1 MSSKRQ
7 FPRATAFKPS
17 EVASAN
23 WSWIILLRGQT
34 TKTHEAFPVK
44 HSTTRTRSWK
54 IRLFPNPVGSTAS
67 KSSPDVSVEIALT
80 CSVRKTRDIP
90 SRSNS
95 KRLPS
100 RAELKFEFRSAIFWI
115 QNKCFPQ
122 LRAYE
127 NGINNI
133 NLQLIDRHQ
142 STPPS
147 RTNQELRLPAYGV
160 SQKNNVIGQ
169 AYFFLPL
176 PLPSL
181 LFLPSHLPSGLIL
194 LLSPIFLCHRIK
206 DGGFIVAIRLT
217 SFRPPKIRLHCRL
230 ARGRRL
236 GLKFETAKQP
246 PQIKEFSY
254 WFSTNLNQ
262 PINKQVKIKAKGSF

>member
-1 MSSKRQ
+1 M
-7 FPRATAFKPS
+7 
-17 EVASAN
+17 
-23 WSWIILLRGQT
+23 
-34 TKTHEAFPVK
+34 
-44 HSTTRTRSWK
+44 
-54 IRLFPNPVGSTAS
+54 
-67 KSSPDVSVEIALT
+67 
-80 CSVRKTRDIP
+80 
-90 SRSNS
+90 
-95 KRLPS
+95 
-100 RAELKFEFRSAIFWI
+100 
-115 QNKCFPQ
+115 
-122 LRAYE
+122 RAYE

-176 PLPSL
+176 PLPPL

-230 ARGRRL
+230 SEWRIRRPFPIPRPPLGSLRSPIFFPFDPFFAFFSHCGARSQARFFCSCYSNKR
-236 GLKFETAKQP
+236 
-246 PQIKEFSY
+246 
-254 WFSTNLNQ
+254 TNKH
-262 PINKQVKIKAKGSF
+262 NKGN